1 MDAQV
6 PLRVLA
12 RHFLGLGCIAFGGPV
27 AHLAHFRT
35 RFVEEEGWMDD
46 NTFADL
52 VALCQ
57 SLPGPSS
64 SQTGFAIGVLQ
75 RGWFGGLVA
84 WSFFILPSALLMA
97 GLAVGMSTL
106 TNLNLTLLHGVAVAA
121 LAVILNAM
129 FGLAARLTPDGTT
142 RALAVVGAA
151 TLLLVPW
158 LLPALT
164 PLATLIAVMLC
175 GSIGWRLGAGPGER
189 GGRVACSTVGPVASR
204 AALLLFLSAAF
215 LPGLLQAAGVGG
227 GLDPAAGLLRSGA
240 FVFGGGHVV
249 LPLLQAEVVDTGLVD
264 HATFLAGYGAANA
277 VPGPMFSFGAFLGG
291 VIQAPGWP
299 TTTVG
304 GTGGVLL
311 GCFLGVVALN
321 LPGLAVVVACLPFW
335 EGVRHRPE
343 VRSTLRGINA
353 GVVGLL
359 GAAFVLAVAAV
370 GSMSLERGWAWLLV
384 DVAIAAGC
392 VALLR
397 GQRAPAWAVVLG
409 AGAVVALLNV
419 VLG

>member
-1 MDAQV
+1 MDGPV

-27 AHLAHFRT
+27 AHLAHFRD
-35 RFVEEEGWMDD
+35 RFVDDVEWMDD
-46 NTFADL
+46 ATFADL

-75 RGWFGGLVA
+75 RGWLGGLVA
-84 WSFFILPSALLMA
+84 WSCFILPSALLMA
-97 GLAVGMSTL
+97 GLAVGITTL
-106 TNLNLTLLHGVAVAA
+106 SGLDLSLLHGLAVAA

-129 FGLAARLTPDGTT
+129 LGLASRLTPDRTT
-142 RALAVVGAA
+142 RALALTGASVM
-151 TLLLVPW
+151 LLVPW
-158 LLPALT
+158 LLPGLASLT
-164 PLATLIAVMLC
+164 TLFAVVLC
-175 GSIGWRLGAGPGER
+175 GVIGWCLGAEAGQAD
-189 GGRVACSTVGPVASR
+189 GRIACSTVGPITAR
-204 AALLLFLSAAF
+204 LAFTLFLAAAF

-249 LPLLQAEVVDTGLVD
+249 LPLLQSEVVDPGWVD
-264 HATFLAGYGAANA
+264 QATFLAGYGGANA

-299 TTTVG
+299 TTVVDGPT
-304 GTGGVLL
+304 GVLL
-311 GCFLGVVALN
+311 GCLLGVLALN

-335 EGVRHRPE
+335 EDVRHRPG

-359 GAAFVLAVAAV
+359 GAALLLATFAVGMMSFERGASWVILDLAVAA
-370 GSMSLERGWAWLLV
+370 
-384 DVAIAAGC
+384 GC
-392 VALLR
+392 FAVLR
-397 GQRAPAWAVVLG
+397 SKRAPAWAVVLG
-409 AGAVVALLNV
+409 AGALVAGINLM
-419 VLG
+419 LG

>member
-1 MDAQV
+1 MDAPV

-35 RFVEEEGWMDD
+35 RFVEEEAWMDD
-46 NTFADL
+46 ATFVDL

-84 WSFFILPSALLMA
+84 WSCFILPSALLMA
-97 GLAVGMSTL
+97 GLAVGMNTL
-106 TNLNLTLLHGVAVAA
+106 TDLDLTLLHGVAVAA

-129 FGLAARLTPDGTT
+129 FGLAARLTPDGAT

-158 LLPALT
+158 LLPALA
-164 PLATLIAVMLC
+164 PLATLIAVVMC
-175 GSIGWRLGAGPGER
+175 GVLGWRLGPGPGEG
-189 GGRVACSTVGPVASR
+189 GGRVACTTVGLVASR
-204 AALLLFLSAAF
+204 VALLLFLGAAF

-249 LPLLQAEVVDTGLVD
+249 LPLLQAEVVDTGWVD
-264 HATFLAGYGAANA
+264 QATFLAGYGGANA

-299 TTTVG
+299 TSTLG
-304 GTGGVLL
+304 GTVGVLL

-335 EGVRHRPE
+335 EDVRHRQG

-359 GAAFVLAVAAV
+359 GAAFVMAVAAV
-370 GSMSLERGWAWLLV
+370 GSMSLERGAAWLLV

-392 VALLR
+392 FAVLR
-397 GQRAPAWAVVLG
+397 GQRAPAWTVVLG
-409 AGAVVALLNV
+409 AGAVVAMLNV